1 MDPAD
6 PTRREYIFIE
16 SSCPEVYNGAVS
28 RRAGVVL
35 ATVTAVAITTG
46 YLQAHGA
53 KEPIWAYGFL
63 TQPAWD
69 DKAAPPQNPPT
80 RSLRANEDRDEQLRP
95 RHLDG
100 SNATYTLVDVRDGH
114 NVIDWFP
121 GSHPS
126 PMPDIIA
133 HGPKRL
139 GATAR
144 GCGSCH
150 LPNGKG
156 RPENA
161 QPGGLPYAYI
171 VRQLQDF
178 RLGFRRS
185 ADWRKQNTPTMI
197 NLAMSMSDEEIQ
209 QAAAYFSAVKW
220 DTRWVRVVETEL
232 APKTRVQGNLFI
244 ATGTDLA
251 EPIAG
256 RIIEVPADEVQAELY
271 RNPHSGWVA
280 YAPIGSV
287 ARGRELVTT
296 GGSMIVGNQ
305 VVQGKTTACAGCHGK
320 DLMGAGD
327 APPLAGRSP
336 SYLARQL
343 YDFQQGA
350 RNGSSA
356 PLMRPVVAN
365 LTDEDMVAI
374 TAYLASLGPGE
385 SIAPPRLLLPSPV
398 TSTALR

>member
-1 MDPAD
+1 M
-6 PTRREYIFIE
+6 
-16 SSCPEVYNGAVS
+16 YNHAVN
-28 RRAGVVL
+28 RRAGLVAAIL
-35 ATVTAVAITTG
+35 TAVTVATAYVHAQGT
-46 YLQAHGA
+46 

-63 TQPAWD
+63 TPPAWN

-80 RSLRANEDRDEQLRP
+80 HNLRANEDRDDQLRL
-95 RHLDG
+95 RRVDG
-100 SNATYTLVDVRDGH
+100 SNASYAFVDVRDGH

-121 GSHPS
+121 GDHPS
-126 PMPDIIA
+126 PMPDLIA
-133 HGPKRL
+133 HGPKKL
-139 GATAR
+139 GANSR

-178 RLGFRRS
+178 KLGFRRS
-185 ADWRKQNTPTMI
+185 ADWRKANTPTMV
-197 NLAMSMSDEEIQ
+197 NLAMSMTDEEIR

-232 APKTRVQGNLFI
+232 VPKTHIQGQLFI
-244 ATGTDLA
+244 ADGSERT

-256 RIIEVPADEVQAELY
+256 RIIEVPGDNTQVEEL
-271 RNPHSGWVA
+271 RNPHSGFVA

-296 GGSMIVGNQ
+296 GGSMVVGNQ
-305 VVQGKTTACAGCHGK
+305 VVQGKTTACASCHGP
-320 DLMGAGD
+320 DLMGKD
-327 APPLAGRSP
+327 DVPPLANRSP

-343 YDFQQGA
+343 YDFQQGT
-350 RNGSSA
+350 RNGASA
-356 PLMRPVVAN
+356 PLMRVVVAN
-365 LTDEDMVAI
+365 LTADDIVAI
-374 TAYLASLGPGE
+374 TAYLASLGPG
-385 SIAPPRLLLPSPV
+385 SPV
-398 TSTALR
+398 TPPPPSLSPAPVTNTARR

>member
-1 MDPAD
+1 MYN
-6 PTRREYIFIE
+6 RRVNRRARIVVL
-16 SSCPEVYNGAVS
+16 SLTAAAAATVYVQANGA
-28 RRAGVVL
+28 
-35 ATVTAVAITTG
+35 
-46 YLQAHGA
+46 Q
-53 KEPIWAYGFL
+53 EPTWAYGFL
-63 TQPAWD
+63 TPPAWN

-80 RSLRANEDRDEQLRP
+80 RTLRANEDREEQVRLR
-95 RHLDG
+95 RVDG
-100 SNATYTLVDVRDGH
+100 SGASYALVDIRDGH

-121 GSHPS
+121 GDHPS

-133 HGPKRL
+133 HGPKKL
-139 GATAR
+139 GATSR

-178 RLGFRRS
+178 KLGFRRS
-185 ADWRKQNTPTMI
+185 ADWRKANTPTMI
-197 NLAMSMSDEEIQ
+197 NLAMAMTDEEIR

-220 DTRWVRVVETEL
+220 DRRWVRVVETEL
-232 APKTRVQGNLFI
+232 VPKTRIQGQLFV
-244 ATGTDLA
+244 A
-251 EPIAG
+251 EESERTEPLAG
-256 RIIEVPADEVQAELY
+256 RIIEVPGDNTQVEEL
-271 RNPHSGWVA
+271 RNPRSGFVA

-305 VVQGKTTACAGCHGK
+305 VVQGKTTACASCHGP
-320 DLMGAGD
+320 DLMGKD
-327 APPLAGRSP
+327 DVPPLANRSP

-343 YDFQQGA
+343 YDFQQGT
-350 RNGSSA
+350 RNGASA
-356 PLMRPVVAN
+356 PLMRVVVAN
-365 LTDEDMVAI
+365 LSGDDMVAI

-385 SIAPPRLLLPSPV
+385 PVTPPLLLPAPV
-398 TSTALR
+398 TTTARR